1 MGPLLGWWRRA
12 DHYDW
17 LWAYLERDGRPSL
30 VRVMLIAL
38 SASAWLEGPWT
49 GAVPLVLPQPLQNAF
64 SAFLVVAAILFTAMW
79 ASRIPTRAQSAAF
92 ALTIQFATAVNAA
105 FATDPLVGTFACF
118 CFICMA
124 SYIAL
129 AHSTRVMLVNCLFTA
144 TIMGIVAVRLASSGK
159 PLLAVAAS
167 IWFFGICI
175 MVPVGAQLAVQ
186 NLGLGAVSADTDALT
201 GLLNRRG
208 FATTI
213 NQMFANRRDTH
224 ADLLVAV
231 AIDLDRF
238 KALND
243 THGHDEG
250 DRALVAVAATLR
262 ANTRKTAIISRSGG
276 EEFVVVDVV
285 SQEGLEVLTQRLCDA
300 VAALPYPIT
309 ASVGTARCPVQ
320 GLTDADPQTAVNTLV
335 KAADDAMYT
344 AKRAGG
350 NQVRHMEVDKS
361 EL

>member
-1 MGPLLGWWRRA
+1 MGSLPGWWHRA

-30 VRVMLIAL
+30 VRVMLVAL

-49 GAVPLVLPQPLQNAF
+49 GAIPLGLPQPLQNAY
-64 SAFLVVAAILFTAMW
+64 SGFLVVVAIVFTAMW
-79 ASRIPTRAQSAAF
+79 ATRIPTSAQSAAF
-92 ALTIQFATAVNAA
+92 ALTFQFATAVNAA
-105 FATDPLVGTFACF
+105 FATDPLVGTVACF

-129 AHSTRVMLVNCLFTA
+129 AHSTRVMVVNCLFTA
-144 TIMGIVAVRLASSGK
+144 TIMGAVAVRLATAGK
-159 PLLAVAAS
+159 PLLALMAS

-175 MVPVGAQLAVQ
+175 MVPFSAQLAVH
-186 NLGLGAVSADTDALT
+186 NLGVGAFNADTDSLT

-213 NQMFANRRDTH
+213 GQMFANRRAAD
-224 ADLLVAV
+224 ADLLVVV

-243 THGHDEG
+243 TLGHDEG

-262 ANTRKTAIISRSGG
+262 ANTRKTAIVSRSGG
-276 EEFVVVDVV
+276 EEFIVVDRVA
-285 SQEGLEVLTQRLCDA
+285 SDGLEVLTQRLCDA
-300 VAALPYPIT
+300 IGALPYPIT
-309 ASVGTARCPVQ
+309 ASVGTARCSLR
-320 GLTDADPQTAVNTLV
+320 GLVGADPHSTVDTLT

-350 NQVRHMEVDKS
+350 NQIRHAHVDMS